1 MACDLVRFTV
11 TANNQSIKS
20 TNSQSDWYNW
30 FDGAYMKLSQVAK
43 DNILNRMSANSKTC
57 FNDKLA
63 VYLQT
68 KATNAAKCVPNSNE
82 TRTVEKYKK
91 DCVYNNV
98 GLQTTLGRFY
108 GSADDSVANY
118 KNLFDTKRDLAQN
131 EINEI
136 SSIIT
141 SFPKAMV
148 DINTQITAK
157 NQEIAKINQQIKELE
172 DKTNAY
178 EQQFIEDKAK
188 IGKTVD
194 KRKLNVL
201 QDYLLASFFISYFF
215 FALVA
220 IFYVTKINDY
230 SWKIFGMMLLLSII
244 IGGLMTAVI
253 NYTV

>member
-11 TANNQSIKS
+11 TANNQSISS
-20 TNSQSDWYNW
+20 TANQSKWYSW
-30 FDGAYMKLSQVAK
+30 FDDHYMKLSKVAK
-43 DNILNRMSANSKTC
+43 DNILSRMSANSKTC

-68 KATNAAKCVPNSNE
+68 KATNTAKCVPNSNE
-82 TRTVEKYKK
+82 TKTVESYKK
-91 DCVYNNV
+91 ECIYNNV

-108 GSADDSVANY
+108 GSQDDSVANY
-118 KNLFDTKRDLAQN
+118 KALFDAKRDLAQN

-136 SSIIT
+136 NTIYK
-141 SFPKAMV
+141 SFPRAMK
-148 DINTQITAK
+148 DIDIQITAK
-157 NQEIAKINQQIKELE
+157 KEEMKQIDQQIKELE
-172 DKTNAY
+172 DKTNAH

-188 IGKTVD
+188 FGKTVE

-201 QDYLLASFFISYFF
+201 QDYLLAGFFISYFF

-230 SWKIFGMMLLLSII
+230 SWKIFGMMLLLAVI